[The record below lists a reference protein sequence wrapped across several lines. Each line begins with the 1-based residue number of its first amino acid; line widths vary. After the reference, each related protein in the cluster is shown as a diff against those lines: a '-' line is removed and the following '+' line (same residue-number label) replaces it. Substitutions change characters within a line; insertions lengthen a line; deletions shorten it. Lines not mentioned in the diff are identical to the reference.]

1 MSTSHLTWSSLSG
14 CGCRADVPRFARK
27 NRQIEGPSEP
37 MTAAPPPVLP
47 STVAA
52 GNTRNVM
59 ASRSSGFTLIELLL
73 VMVILAILASLIIP
87 MFVGR
92 AEQARVT
99 AAQTDI
105 SNISSALDTFE
116 IDNGRYPTTSE
127 GLMALIRRPP
137 GMTNWHGPYLKGNSV
152 PTDPWGH
159 PYQYRCPGQHSK
171 DGYDLWSLGPTGQE
185 GGPGE
190 ITNWG
195 PSQ

>member
-1 MSTSHLTWSSLSG
+1 MITSQIAFNQILNCRGGSSPLSAFPAWSSAGRYADPSAASPVRPRSG
-14 CGCRADVPRFARK
+14 ARK
-27 NRQIEGPSEP
+27 NKPHSP
-37 MTAAPPPVLP
+37 
-47 STVAA
+47 
-52 GNTRNVM
+52 
-59 ASRSSGFTLIELLL
+59 ASRTGGFTLIELLL

-116 IDNGRYPTTSE
+116 IDNGHYPTTNE
-127 GLMALIRRPP
+127 GLIALVRQPP
-137 GMTNWHGPYLKGNSV
+137 GMPNWHGPYLKGNAV
-152 PTDPWGH
+152 PQDPWGH
-159 PYQYRCPGQHSK
+159 PYQYRSPGQHSK

-195 PSQ
+195 ASQ

>member
-1 MSTSHLTWSSLSG
+1 MTTSQIAFNRILEYRRRDGLPFSALRRRWVESRRGMGAALS
-14 CGCRADVPRFARK
+14 
-27 NRQIEGPSEP
+27 
-37 MTAAPPPVLP
+37 PVSP
-47 STVAA
+47 CDAAA
-52 GNTRNVM
+52 GNKPN
-59 ASRSSGFTLIELLL
+59 ARSPRSAGFTLIELLL

-116 IDNGRYPTTSE
+116 IDNGHYPTTSE
-127 GLMALIRRPP
+127 GLIALVRQPP
-137 GMTNWHGPYLKGNSV
+137 GMPNWHGPYLKGSSV
-152 PTDPWGH
+152 PVDPWGH
-159 PYQYRCPGQHSK
+159 PYQYRSPGEHSK
-171 DGYDLWSLGPTGQE
+171 DGYDLWSLGPTGQQ
-185 GGPGE
+185 GGAGE

>member
-1 MSTSHLTWSSLSG
+1 MTTSQLTTKRVLEYQCHG
-14 CGCRADVPRFARK
+14 GLL
-27 NRQIEGPSEP
+27 
-37 MTAAPPPVLP
+37 TAAWHRLLRKQQSQQRAAAQQRHPP
-47 STVAA
+47 
-52 GNTRNVM
+52 R
-59 ASRSSGFTLIELLL
+59 SRSAFTLIELLL

-116 IDNGRYPTTSE
+116 IDNGHYPTTSE
-127 GLMALIRRPP
+127 GLIALIKQPP
-137 GMTNWHGPYLKGNSV
+137 GMPNWHGPYLKGNSV
-152 PTDPWGH
+152 PLDPWGH

-171 DGYDLWSLGPTGQE
+171 DGYDLWSLGPTGQQ